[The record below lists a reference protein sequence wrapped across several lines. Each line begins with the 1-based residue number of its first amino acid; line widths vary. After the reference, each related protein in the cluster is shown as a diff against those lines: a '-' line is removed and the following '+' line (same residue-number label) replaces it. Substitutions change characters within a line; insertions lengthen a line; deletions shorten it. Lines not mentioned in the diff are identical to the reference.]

1 MNLLKTILLGLAV
14 VLVAA
19 LVYPALNTTSLAET
33 QGPTI
38 KKERVK
44 VNSTGTTPNANGTG
58 NTEVLITGQIVR
70 VDIDFA
76 TGITTVTDLTLAGA
90 NDLVSTNIVNL
101 TDTATDVVLYP
112 HVQVTNNAGTGLTL
126 DGTRLKTDY
135 YPVADIL
142 TLSIT
147 NTTVATP
154 AVTVD
159 IYYRE

>member
-1 MNLLKTILLGLAV
+1 MKIFTAIFLGLVLGLV
-14 VLVAA
+14 VSSGPSVFEK
-19 LVYPALNTTSLAET
+19 TSLAET

-44 VNSTGTTPNANGTG
+44 ITSSGTDGSATGTSD
-58 NTEVLITGQIVR
+58 TEVLLTGQIVR

-76 TGITTVTDLTLAGA
+76 AGITTTTDLTLAGA
-90 NDLVSTNIVNL
+90 NDLVSANIVNL
-101 TDTATDVVLYP
+101 SNTATDVVLYP

-142 TLSIT
+142 TLTIAQ
-147 NTTVATP
+147 TTAATP